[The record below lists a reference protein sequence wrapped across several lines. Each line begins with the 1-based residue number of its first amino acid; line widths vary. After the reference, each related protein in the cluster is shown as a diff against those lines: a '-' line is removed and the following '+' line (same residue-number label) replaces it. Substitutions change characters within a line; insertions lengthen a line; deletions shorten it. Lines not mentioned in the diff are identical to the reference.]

1 MYLIAGLGNP
11 TMKYYHT
18 RHNAGFEAID
28 VLSSRVGIK
37 IKKNEQRALTGTGN
51 IGSHKVLL
59 VKPQTYM
66 NDSGAAVGPLVSYY
80 GVDPESEV
88 ILISDDVTLPPGQ
101 IRIRKKGS
109 AGGHNGLKSIIA
121 HLKTEQFARVRIGVG
136 EVPEGGDMINHVLG
150 HPNREDRK
158 KMKQAYENAADA
170 IELIIDGRI
179 EEAMNRYNG
188 KTS

>member
-11 TMKYYHT
+11 TLKYYHT

-28 VLSSRVGIK
+28 VLASQVGIK
-37 IKKNEQRALTGTGN
+37 IKKNEQRALTGTGV
-51 IGSHKVLL
+51 IDGQKVLL

-66 NDSGAAVGPLVSYY
+66 NESGAAVGPLASYY
-80 GVDPESEV
+80 GVDPEGEI

-109 AGGHNGLKSIIA
+109 AGGHNGLKSIIQ
-121 HLKTEQFARVRIGVG
+121 HLGTEQFARVRIGVG
-136 EVPEGGDMINHVLG
+136 EVPEGSDMINHVLG
-150 HPNREDRK
+150 HPNRADRSQMK
-158 KMKQAYENAADA
+158 KAYENAADA
-170 IELIIDGRI
+170 VRLIIAGRI

-188 KTS
+188 KTA